1 MRLPVLLVAS
11 AAVLLA
17 GCQTRDPYTGEVK
30 TSNATNGA
38 IVGAMLGAG
47 IGALTHT
54 HGCCAGENALA
65 GAAIGGL
72 AGGLIGQ
79 NEDYREAA
87 LRHRLARHH
96 HGVRVERHGKEIDI
110 NMQSEVLFDSASAD
124 VSPQAQDIIAQ
135 VADVVRDDPNLM
147 IEVDGYTDTAGD
159 SRANMELSQRRAENV
174 ADLLVDDGIDA
185 NRIDPIGFGE
195 THLAV
200 ETPDNISEPKNR
212 RVVIR
217 LDPHS
222 S

>member
-1 MRLPVLLVAS
+1 MRLPILMAAA
-11 AAVLLA
+11 AAVFLT

-38 IVGAMLGAG
+38 IIGAVLGAG
-47 IGALTHT
+47 VGALTHT

-87 LRHRLARHH
+87 LRHRLERHH
-96 HGVRVERHGKEIDI
+96 AVRIERRGKEIDI
-110 NMQSEVLFDSASAD
+110 DMQSEVLFDTASAD

-135 VADVVRDDPNLM
+135 VADVVRDDPHLR

-159 SRANMELSQRRAENV
+159 AKVNMELSQRRAENV

-185 NRIDPIGFGE
+185 NRIDPVGLGE

-200 ETPDNISEPKNR
+200 PTPDNISEPRNR

>member
-1 MRLPVLLVAS
+1 MRKPLLLAVS
-11 AAVLLA
+11 AALLLA
-17 GCQTRDPYTGEVK
+17 GCQTRDPYTGEPK

-38 IVGAMLGAG
+38 IIGAMLGAG

-65 GAAIGGL
+65 GAMIGGL

-79 NEDYREAA
+79 DQDYREMA
-87 LRHRLARHH
+87 LRHRLERHRH
-96 HGVRVERHGKEIDI
+96 AVRVERRGREIDI
-110 NMQSEVLFDSASAD
+110 NMQSEVMFDSASAD
-124 VSPQAQDIIAQ
+124 ISPEAQEIIAQ
-135 VADVVRDDPNLM
+135 IADEVRDDPHLM

-159 SRANMELSQRRAENV
+159 AQANKDLSQRRAENV

-185 NRIDPIGFGE
+185 GRITPIGFGE

-200 ETPDNISEPKNR
+200 QTPDNVSEPENR

-217 LDPHS
+217 LNPPAS
-222 S
+222 